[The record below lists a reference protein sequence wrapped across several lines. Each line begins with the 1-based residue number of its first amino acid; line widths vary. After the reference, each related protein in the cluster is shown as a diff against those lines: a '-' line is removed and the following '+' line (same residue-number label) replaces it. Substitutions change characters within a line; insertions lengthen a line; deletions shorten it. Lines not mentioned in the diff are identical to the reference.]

1 MADGGSPIRV
11 QAGHEER
18 KRRESSASKHPN
30 EDGMRWQSTWTQAM
44 TDFSGED
51 EEKPFDDVT
60 VRMTV
65 PSSIGGS
72 YVRAEMSNRFGVEP
86 VLVGEGAIRVG
97 DQSLK
102 IAFDGRH
109 SAEIPA
115 GESRWTDPIELTVNH
130 GDDVGIDL
138 YLPEPTPYATANGF
152 MFQRS
157 TPGNFV
163 GSREFP
169 APDIQSDLAP
179 DGTGWSLPAGGP
191 FLRAIEVAG
200 TEANA
205 VIVCL
210 GGSSTLMG
218 WPQLTAGLLPADAR
232 ISVLN
237 RGIAGNRLRFDAP
250 LTNPSWGRSG
260 LSRFDED
267 VLGTAGVTHV
277 VLAHGSNDIGL
288 PGRDAPLGELPS
300 AAQLID
306 AYQELIDRA
315 HAAGLGVILATIFPL
330 LPELADDPSRE
341 GIRLAVNEWIRT
353 SGLEF
358 VDFDEAIRSESAP
371 SRLEPAYDV
380 GDHQHPNVA
389 GETRL
394 AQAMVEAVARLQI

>member
-1 MADGGSPIRV
+1 
-11 QAGHEER
+11 
-18 KRRESSASKHPN
+18 
-30 EDGMRWQSTWTQAM
+30 MRWQPTWTQAM
-44 TDFSGED
+44 TDFRGEK
-51 EEKPFDDVT
+51 EEQPFANVT

-65 PSSIGGS
+65 PSSIGGT
-72 YVRAEMSNRFGVEP
+72 YVRAELSNRFGVEP
-86 VLVGEGAIRVG
+86 VLIGRGAIRVR
-97 DQSLK
+97 DRSLS
-102 IAFDGRH
+102 IAFDGQL
-109 SAEIPA
+109 STEIPA

-130 GDDVGIDL
+130 GDDVVIDL
-138 YLPEPTPYATANGF
+138 YLPQPTPYATANGF
-152 MFQRS
+152 TFQRS
-157 TPGNFV
+157 TPGDFV

-169 APDIQSDLAP
+169 ASDTHTDLAP

-210 GGSSTLMG
+210 GSSSTVMG
-218 WPQLTAGLLPADAR
+218 WPQLATSLLPADAR
-232 ISVLN
+232 ISILN
-237 RGIAGNRLRFDAP
+237 RGIAGNRLLFDAP

-267 VLGTAGVTHV
+267 VLGTTGVTHV
-277 VLAHGSNDIGL
+277 VLAYASNDIGL
-288 PGRDAPLGELPS
+288 PGREDVLGELPT

-315 HAAGLGVILATIFPL
+315 QAAGLEVILATITPL

-353 SGLEF
+353 SGIEF
-358 VDFDEAIRSESAP
+358 VDFDKAIRSDSAP

-380 GDHQHPNVA
+380 GDHLHPNVA

-394 AQAMVEAVARLQI
+394 ALAMVGAVARLQL